1 MRAKEKVNVLMVDD
15 QPAKLLTYQAIL
27 AELGE
32 NLIPAKSGS
41 EALELLLKNDFAV
54 VLTDVSMPGMDG
66 FELADTIH
74 QHPRFQQMA
83 IIFISAVCLSDL
95 DRLKGYQ
102 TGAVDYIS
110 VPIIPELLRAKV
122 SVFAELH
129 RRAQQLIGLN
139 RELVRLSNSLIAA
152 QDNERRRIARAMH
165 DGLGQELSA
174 AKMVLDGILSQGEPS
189 AADKT
194 LAAADASAM
203 LERSLL
209 QVRSISHLLHPPLLD
224 EVGLSSAVA
233 WFLEGFTK
241 RSGISTS
248 LDLQPPQFP
257 RFARELETAMFR
269 IVQEALNNVFRHSA
283 ARNTWIT
290 LKHREGHLMVSVRD
304 DGKGISAGVMEGRP
318 DSIGV
323 GLGGMRQRAKEFGG
337 ELRLENCN
345 PGMRVQVRIPAS
357 SCPPQ
362 EVSVTPVCKNTGDK
376 DKDEDDLLAETASEP
391 VEPVLD
397 QPFTSVTTSRAPVT
411 SVSVSATVSTDAAN
425 GSGGTTPA
433 AENRRVAETFHCR
446 GPEGVG

>member
-1 MRAKEKVNVLMVDD
+1 
-15 QPAKLLTYQAIL
+15 
-27 AELGE
+27 
-32 NLIPAKSGS
+32 
-41 EALELLLKNDFAV
+41 
-54 VLTDVSMPGMDG
+54 
-66 FELADTIH
+66 
-74 QHPRFQQMA
+74 
-83 IIFISAVCLSDL
+83 
-95 DRLKGYQ
+95 
-102 TGAVDYIS
+102 
-110 VPIIPELLRAKV
+110 
-122 SVFAELH
+122 
-129 RRAQQLIGLN
+129 
-139 RELVRLSNSLIAA
+139 
-152 QDNERRRIARAMH
+152 
-165 DGLGQELSA
+165 
-174 AKMVLDGILSQGEPS
+174 
-189 AADKT
+189 
-194 LAAADASAM
+194 M

-248 LDLQPPQFP
+248 LDMQPPQFP

-304 DGKGISAGVMEGRP
+304 DGKGISAGVREGRP
-318 DSIGV
+318 DCIGV

-362 EVSVTPVCKNTGDK
+362 EVSVAPVCKNKGDK
-376 DKDEDDLLAETASEP
+376 GDKDEDDLHAETASEL
-391 VEPVLD
+391 VEPVLA
-397 QPFTSVTTSRAPVT
+397 QPSTSVTTSSAPVT

-425 GSGGTTPA
+425 GFGGTTPA
-433 AENRRVAETFHCR
+433 AENRRVAQTFHCR